1 MSQFVSLLQFSL
13 WEVTLHYNMLP
24 CWAPTSQSCVIV
36 CKPPNKGSTYGHM
49 EQLIVFF
56 FISSSKH
63 CRGKLK
69 LWLCSVVGLS
79 GTHVW
84 TNIPTVTFPHT
95 LTYNPPAQLWL
106 YWGNIMT
113 QTLLVYTGAL
123 RELIMARTLLY
134 WDSLFTLCFIECI
147 NKALGSGAT
156 FTTPLMLL
164 VALITF

>member
-1 MSQFVSLLQFSL
+1 MFVSLLCLVFDITTCCTPAGL
-13 WEVTLHYNMLP
+13 
-24 CWAPTSQSCVIV
+24 PTSQSCVIV

-49 EQLIVFF
+49 EHIIVF

-63 CRGKLK
+63 CWGKLE